1 MNLGKPFAS
10 SVLAVAMAIS
20 AAAQE
25 KPAPPEIVTAAPPR
39 SLRYRFVP
47 AQSSITFEVPTSFHV
62 IQGKVDAWHG
72 NVEVEPAPPGVFKAR
87 IVVRADG
94 LETGKAKRDLEFRDK
109 MFEAS
114 RFPEIVF
121 EGASYKGNLSNVD
134 PGAVTTVEVTGTL
147 TMHGVSRPIQTSIE
161 CAVLPDHVVVAGA
174 VPVVWKSFGL
184 GDLSKLLVRV
194 KEPMLVAFRLWAV
207 PE

>member
-1 MNLGKPFAS
+1 MKPLAS
-10 SVLAVAMAIS
+10 ALLVAAIGVP
-20 AAAQE
+20 AAAQQ
-25 KPAPPEIVTAAPPR
+25 KPAPEIVTAGPPR
-39 SLRYRFVP
+39 SLTYRFVP
-47 AQSSITFEVPTSFHV
+47 AQSSITFELPTSFHV
-62 IQGKVDAWHG
+62 VQGKVDAWHG
-72 NVEVEPAPPGVFKAR
+72 SVAVEPAPPGVLKAR

-94 LETGKAKRDLEFRDK
+94 LETGKAKRDLEFRDR
-109 MFEAS
+109 MFHAS

-121 EGASYKGNLSNVD
+121 EGASYRGNLSNFD

-147 TMHGVSRPIQTSIE
+147 TIHGVAKPIQTSIE

-174 VPVVWKSFGL
+174 VPIVWKSFGL
-184 GDLSKLLVRV
+184 GDISKLLVRI

>member
-1 MNLGKPFAS
+1 MKLFAALL
-10 SVLAVAMAIS
+10 LAVAIGAP

-25 KPAPPEIVTAAPPR
+25 KPASAPETVTAGPPR
-39 SLRYRFVP
+39 ALKYRFVP

-72 NVEVEPAPPGVFKAR
+72 SVAVEPEPPGVLQAR

-109 MFEAS
+109 MFEAA

-121 EGASYKGNLSNVD
+121 EGASYKGNLSKVD

-147 TMHGVSRPIQTSIE
+147 TMHGVSKPIQTSIE

-174 VPVVWKSFGL
+174 VSVVWKSFGL
-184 GDLSKLLVRV
+184 GDLSKMLLRI